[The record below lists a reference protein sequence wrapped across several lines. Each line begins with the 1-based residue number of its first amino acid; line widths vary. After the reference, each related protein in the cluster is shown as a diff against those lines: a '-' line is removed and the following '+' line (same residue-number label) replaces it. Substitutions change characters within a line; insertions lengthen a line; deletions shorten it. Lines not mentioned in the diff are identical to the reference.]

1 MERDNGKIINTWGIE
16 YKSWGSF
23 KTALIN
29 RGVSLTPDQWEL
41 LDEILFSSAI
51 HAPYS
56 GGDIEYA
63 LKKIR
68 KVKKWIKVD

>member
-1 MERDNGKIINTWGIE
+1 MERDIGKIINTWGIE

-29 RGVSLTPDQWEL
+29 RGVVLTLDQWEL

-56 GGDIEYA
+56 SGDIEYA
-63 LKKIR
+63 LRKIR
-68 KVKKWIKVD
+68 KVKNWIKV

>member
-1 MERDNGKIINTWGIE
+1 MGNDNERYN
-16 YKSWGSF
+16 SWGTF

-29 RGVSLTPDQWEL
+29 RGVVLTLDQWDL
-41 LDEILFSSAI
+41 LDEILFDGAI

-56 GGDIEYA
+56 SGDIEYA

-68 KVKKWIKVD
+68 RVKKWIKI

>member
-23 KTALIN
+23 KRALIN
-29 RGVSLTPDQWEL
+29 RGVSLTLDQWEL
-41 LDEILFSSAI
+41 LNEILFSSAV
-51 HAPYS
+51 HEPYS
-56 GGDIEYA
+56 SGDIEYA

-68 KVKKWIKVD
+68 TVKKWIRI